1 MKRLLNEFGIAR
13 FHDLRHFAV
22 SSLVKNGVDILD
34 VSDMVWHSTAAYH
47 QESHYK
53 KVGIDKK
60 VKDCYNK
67 SLLNSSG
74 GNMAISARNQLVG
87 IVSSTEHGAV
97 NDEIELTLAGGAK
110 LIAIVT
116 SGSKDVLGLVPGK
129 EAIALIKAPWVT
141 LATEDCGL
149 QFSARN
155 QFAGEVSKI
164 TEGAVNAT
172 VHVKADAGFEI
183 VAVITNESCEVL
195 QLAEGIRVLALIKAS
210 SVLIATR
217 T

>member
-1 MKRLLNEFGIAR
+1 
-13 FHDLRHFAV
+13 
-22 SSLVKNGVDILD
+22 
-34 VSDMVWHSTAAYH
+34 
-47 QESHYK
+47 
-53 KVGIDKK
+53 
-60 VKDCYNK
+60 
-67 SLLNSSG
+67 
-74 GNMAISARNQLVG
+74 MAISSRNQLVG
-87 IVSSTEHGAV
+87 IVSSTEHGSV
-97 NDEIELTLAGGAK
+97 NDEVELTLAGGAK

-116 SGSKDVLGLVPGK
+116 SGSKNALGLVPGK

-149 QFSARN
+149 KFSARN

-164 TEGAVNAT
+164 MEGAVNAT

-195 QLAEGIRVLALIKAS
+195 QLAKGARVIALIKAS